1 MAQNGNFATI
11 LVKNIPIFVEKPDFI
26 AVNKELPKLHFLT

>member
-1 MAQNGNFATI
+1 MAQNGNVATI

-26 AVNKELPKLHFLT
+26 VEYKEMPKLHFLT